1 MPVTYSL
8 SNPAIAN
15 PQEPKNPTEVEIEF
29 LTVNL
34 PVAEPQNLVGTT
46 TKRLTCRSLHTE
58 AGKMGFQYLIP
69 PSDYLKEGM
78 MIEVEW
84 RAYTTYASPV
94 LVPSAGK
101 KVTLGPVTADQE
113 TSGLLWLIEPY
124 DVHLLPTWGGPSDQE
139 GKGEVIYTLVVNGN
153 GKLCHPVRSKQAGA
167 SPRWSVP
174 WGTDPS
180 L

>member
-1 MPVTYSL
+1 
-8 SNPAIAN
+8 
-15 PQEPKNPTEVEIEF
+15 
-29 LTVNL
+29 
-34 PVAEPQNLVGTT
+34 
-46 TKRLTCRSLHTE
+46 
-58 AGKMGFQYLIP
+58 
-69 PSDYLKEGM
+69 

-139 GKGEVIYTLVVNGN
+139 GKGEVIYTLVVNG
-153 GKLCHPVRSKQAGA
+153 V
-167 SPRWSVP
+167 SVP
-174 WGTDPS
+174 SPASDTPVVLSAGTGSCVIP
-180 L
+180 